1 MKVEL
6 IILIWD
12 METSWS
18 VDIHGSILRCGFRM
32 QPRLD
37 LQNLTSK
44 TKNFGFQTLN
54 ANEKR
59 EFWDTENN
67 GAKFVWDLW
76 GLPTTFSPQKKYGQ
90 NPEGWREQLLQIF
103 GSKREQVW
111 TFGKTHWTRKV
122 HENPASC
129 WDVGWLHLNQRM
141 ASFLGPKLQTKI
153 ARWISCKPG
162 LFQSCPYHPSVLYNI
177 YPFGLISMANGR

>member
-59 EFWDTENN
+59 
-67 GAKFVWDLW
+67 
-76 GLPTTFSPQKKYGQ
+76 
-90 NPEGWREQLLQIF
+90 
-103 GSKREQVW
+103 
-111 TFGKTHWTRKV
+111 
-122 HENPASC
+122 
-129 WDVGWLHLNQRM
+129 
-141 ASFLGPKLQTKI
+141 
-153 ARWISCKPG
+153 
-162 LFQSCPYHPSVLYNI
+162 
-177 YPFGLISMANGR
+177 